1 MLKTLEIQHDCR
13 LFMQRFIKKFSDNQ
27 RSKLQIPSDCGTIGV
42 NDKVF
47 LMSED
52 EYKTIFWLRRQHSGK
67 QML

>member
-1 MLKTLEIQHDCR
+1 MAHYFMKLNLHHYMDVTL
-13 LFMQRFIKKFSDNQ
+13 FKQRFIKKFSDNQ

-52 EYKTIFWLRRQHSGK
+52 EYKVKPI
-67 QML
+67 